1 MYIIKWDSPY
11 PKLVINTVT
20 TVKIINSFPSS
31 PLTDSMSFFF
41 LSFITYKSL
50 TMFWFCKKFE
60 TPEHNTTQQESLEG
74 VAEDNGLLLV
84 PV

>member
-1 MYIIKWDSPY
+1 MGLPY
-11 PKLVINTVT
+11 PKLVINTF
-20 TVKIINSFPSS
+20 KIINGFLSA

-50 TMFWFCKKFE
+50 TMFWFCKKLE
-60 TPEHNTTQQESLEG
+60 TPEHITTQQESLEG